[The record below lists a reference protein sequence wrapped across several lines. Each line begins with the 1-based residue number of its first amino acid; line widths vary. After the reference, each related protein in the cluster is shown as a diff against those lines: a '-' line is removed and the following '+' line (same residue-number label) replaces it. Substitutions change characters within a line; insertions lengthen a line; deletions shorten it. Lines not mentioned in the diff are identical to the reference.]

1 MTVQTKNKARSKE
14 RMEKYMKKRL
24 AVLGTGMVTGAIC
37 MVMAMT
43 VFAAGI
49 TEDRAKEIA
58 LENAKVSQEDVSFIW
73 TEVDYDHGRKI
84 YDVEFFT
91 KDYKEYDY
99 EIDAEN
105 GTILEMDYDA
115 EYELRDRREDRSRR
129 EGSAQTDDL
138 ITAEEAKAAALKQVG
153 LEDSQVRWGRIEKD
167 YDDGRIL
174 YDGKFFYNEMEYEFE
189 VDGRDGRV
197 VEWDVESIYD

>member
-1 MTVQTKNKARSKE
+1 
-14 RMEKYMKKRL
+14 
-24 AVLGTGMVTGAIC
+24 

-58 LENAKVSQEDVSFIW
+58 LENAKVSQEDISFIW

-115 EYELRDRREDRSRR
+115 EYELRDRREGRSRLSSSR
-129 EGSAQTDDL
+129 QR
-138 ITAEEAKAAALKQVG
+138 KAGQRK
-153 LEDSQVRWGRIEKD
+153 GRGGANPTEKEKID
-167 YDDGRIL
+167 ENHTKTHKGEN
-174 YDGKFFYNEMEYEFE
+174 GA
-189 VDGRDGRV
+189 V
-197 VEWDVESIYD
+197 

>member
-1 MTVQTKNKARSKE
+1 
-14 RMEKYMKKRL
+14 
-24 AVLGTGMVTGAIC
+24 

-129 EGSAQTDDL
+129 EGSAQADDL

-153 LEDSQVRWGRIEKD
+153 LEDSQVRWGRKNHRSFLQGILDPGIYVHESRHRLIKGKDRRSYMELRLQRRFQCCGRLYQLSQEKD
-167 YDDGRIL
+167 R
-174 YDGKFFYNEMEYEFE
+174 
-189 VDGRDGRV
+189 RRPAP
-197 VEWDVESIYD
+197 

>member
-24 AVLGTGMVTGAIC
+24 AVLGTGMAAGAIC

-129 EGSAQTDDL
+129 EGSAQADDL

-174 YDGKFFYNEMEYEFE
+174 YEGKFFYNEMEYEFE

>member
-24 AVLGTGMVTGAIC
+24 AVLGTGMAAGAIC

-129 EGSAQTDDL
+129 EGSAQADDL

-153 LEDSQVRWGRIEKD
+153 LEDSQVRWGRIEIWSRRKRRQSRRMG
-167 YDDGRIL
+167 Y
-174 YDGKFFYNEMEYEFE
+174 GKHLRLIKREICG
-189 VDGRDGRV
+189 DPAGKRQKAG
-197 VEWDVESIYD
+197 I

>member
-1 MTVQTKNKARSKE
+1 
-14 RMEKYMKKRL
+14 
-24 AVLGTGMVTGAIC
+24 

-129 EGSAQTDDL
+129 EGSAQTDVL

-174 YDGKFFYNEMEYEFE
+174 YGGKFFYNEMEYEFE